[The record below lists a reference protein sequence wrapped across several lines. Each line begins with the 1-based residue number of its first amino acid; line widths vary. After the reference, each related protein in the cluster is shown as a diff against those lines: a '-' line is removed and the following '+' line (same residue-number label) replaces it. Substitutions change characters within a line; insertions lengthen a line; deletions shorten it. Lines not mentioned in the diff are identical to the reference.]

1 MSVRRAH
8 VRGGS
13 EDAVLSFYVY
23 FLAGFLAGIPG
34 GMGMGGG
41 TLLIPALTVFLA
53 VPQQSAQ
60 GLNLLSFLLLAL
72 FVLPKHK
79 KNGLLKTE
87 GLWRLILPALLFSA
101 LGSFCATAM
110 DGELLR
116 KLFGAFLVALSLIQF
131 TKEKKSDKIG
141 A

>member
-1 MSVRRAH
+1 M
-8 VRGGS
+8 
-13 EDAVLSFYVY
+13 SFYVY

-41 TLLIPALTVFLA
+41 TLLIPALTVFLC

-60 GLNLLSFLLLAL
+60 GLNLLSFLPMSLFALAQ
-72 FVLPKHK
+72 HK

-87 GLWRLILPALLFSA
+87 GLWLLILPALLFSA
-101 LGSFCATAM
+101 LGSLCATAL

-116 KLFGAFLVALSLIQF
+116 KLFGAFLIALALIQF
-131 TKEKKSDKIG
+131 TKEKKSDKIET
-141 A
+141 